1 MFSIFVIPGPYDRDD
16 GKVPESIGALGGR
29 KDCRIE
35 GRAEEERKSA
45 PSDFPE
51 ENLSRSS
58 TTSTSTPSSQSLPTP
73 SFCSGEFK
81 LIAQP
86 HRSRKSLQF

>member
-45 PSDFPE
+45 P
-51 ENLSRSS
+51 ENVTQVSTLAKWVVILTKNSS
-58 TTSTSTPSSQSLPTP
+58 SNC
-73 SFCSGEFK
+73 F
-81 LIAQP
+81 I
-86 HRSRKSLQF
+86 R